1 METRV
6 IVGLGNPEQGYLHN
20 RHNVGFL
27 FADHL
32 VRRWGGKW
40 SKNSQ
45 RFSAST
51 AELRVND
58 TRWLVVKPL
67 TFMNRSGISVRK
79 VVDYLKISVD
89 HLLIC
94 YDDLDL
100 PFAALRMR
108 PNGSSG
114 GHNGLK
120 SVDSHLKGCPYPRLR
135 LGIGREGRGESA
147 VVRYVLSD
155 FTLREQQWLEQVFLR
170 AEKQVQAW
178 SEVGVEKAM
187 SWFNGQVPE
196 QGDK

>member
-6 IVGLGNPEQGYLHN
+6 IVGLGNPEQEYLLN

-27 FADHL
+27 FVDHL
-32 VRRWGGKW
+32 VRRWGGEW

-108 PNGSSG
+108 PG
-114 GHNGLK
+114 G
-120 SVDSHLKGCPYPRLR
+120 
-135 LGIGREGRGESA
+135 E
-147 VVRYVLSD
+147 
-155 FTLREQQWLEQVFLR
+155 
-170 AEKQVQAW
+170 
-178 SEVGVEKAM
+178 
-187 SWFNGQVPE
+187 
-196 QGDK
+196 